1 MDETG
6 EGEFGTVACRLLLRL
21 DPLFHFR
28 HASYLGLSIS
38 QLASFHRKI
47 CRNLVSDV
55 IQHRTRNT

>member
-28 HASYLGLSIS
+28 HASYIFGFIHQSTCIFSQEDLS
-38 QLASFHRKI
+38 
-47 CRNLVSDV
+47 
-55 IQHRTRNT
+55 